1 MNLRTNPQKTR
12 VEKRLDYVLE
22 ILFTR
27 RSNQHDGET
36 YMIIWFQRE
45 PSLWQWM
52 GWNSYGLWKLWEWV
66 QPQFGFTCFV
76 SYEKWV
82 QRGKIFKF
90 KASLPYNKWVPQC
103 YVPWVQ
109 IHYWPSGHVGLVH
122 GCRLIFVHVSVWSF
136 TLLGSDMKMLTG
148 RSVAVFKSSQ
158 DVHSALLDAAVPI
171 RWRVSLETDCGR
183 EKEFWISLP
192 NIQNPL
198 ARGWKGKQKTSQNA
212 SHQGLMLS
220 QSW

>member
-1 MNLRTNPQKTR
+1 MEGPIWSFDSKGNLHFDNEWDFHTGYENYESGYNHNLDSR
-12 VEKRLDYVLE
+12 VLYPMRSECREEKY
-22 ILFTR
+22 
-27 RSNQHDGET
+27 Q
-36 YMIIWFQRE
+36 
-45 PSLWQWM
+45 
-52 GWNSYGLWKLWEWV
+52 
-66 QPQFGFTCFV
+66 
-76 SYEKWV
+76 
-82 QRGKIFKF
+82 F

-103 YVPWVQ
+103 YVPWAQ

-122 GCRLIFVHVSVWSF
+122 WCRLIFVHVSVWSF